1 MKTEEVKMNTKEE
14 TQMEAQME
22 AKRIDFAMDG
32 GFSGNK
38 MCLNGDFVQ
47 IPFSVVDIT
56 NKSQEKWGE
65 AYLNDDYICGTVD
78 GRKYLVGQA
87 AKVSLAYDGGN
98 SEEGRDM
105 DAFSTMARYTMDIFK
120 PALEIFIANGLYW
133 YCTAGS
139 GKDKGYCIEDLDS
152 YELVVGNA
160 LPHSDV
166 KKLAPVVKDYLTGKK
181 KGKHSVILKV
191 GDGDEVEINY
201 TVKAALF
208 NSQTSCCLV
217 NEVYDEK
224 GGKIA
229 GDSLYNHLP
238 ALVID
243 GGYKTMGKFYMRRDH
258 TIVGGV
264 SNIEYA
270 MLNVNSLVAQKIS
283 EKSPGF
289 KDYMVDERIENDAV
303 VRYLEE
309 GVCKEIDVKQ
319 VKDEVMKDVVERYI
333 AELLK
338 SHDNLLDVE
347 TILIA
352 GGTGAA
358 YYPYIKEYCEK
369 ERSFIRVV
377 LAFQEE
383 STAIAGSY
391 GNPVYAIAAGMYK
404 CLVMQQI
411 N

>member
-1 MKTEEVKMNTKEE
+1 MSEKKNNMQEDNMMKT
-14 TQMEAQME
+14 
-22 AKRIDFAMDG
+22 KRINFAMDG

-38 MCLNGDFVQ
+38 MCLNGDFIQV
-47 IPFSVVDIT
+47 PFSVVDIT
-56 NKSQEKWGE
+56 NKPQEQWGE
-65 AYLNDDYICGTVD
+65 AYEDGYIRGTVD
-78 GRKYLVGQA
+78 GRTYLVGQA
-87 AKVSLAYDGGN
+87 AKVSLAYDGGS
-98 SEEGRDM
+98 SEEGREM

-120 PALEIFIANGLYW
+120 PALEIFIAYGLYW
-133 YCTAGS
+133 YCTEGT
-139 GKDKGYCIEDLDS
+139 GKEKGYRLEELDS
-152 YELVVGNA
+152 YEIVVGNA
-160 LPHSDV
+160 LPHADV
-166 KKLAPVVKDYLTGKK
+166 KKLAPVVREYLTGKK
-181 KGKHSVILKV
+181 KGKHSVLLKV
-191 GDGDEVEINY
+191 GDKDEVAVEY
-201 TVKAALF
+201 TVSSTMF

-217 NEVYDEK
+217 NEVFDENGQK
-224 GGKIA
+224 MA
-229 GDSLYNHLP
+229 GDTLYNHLP

-258 TIVGGV
+258 TVTGGV

-289 KDYMVDERIENDAV
+289 KDYMVDERIENEAV
-303 VRYLEE
+303 VRYLEDN
-309 GVCKEIDVKQ
+309 VCKEIDVRQ

-358 YYPYIKEYCEK
+358 YYPYIKDYCEK
-369 ERSFIRVV
+369 ERNFIHVV
-377 LAFQEE
+377 LAFQDEK
-383 STAIAGSY
+383 TAVCGTY

-404 CLVMQQI
+404 CMIMQEK
-411 N
+411 

>member
-1 MKTEEVKMNTKEE
+1 MSEKKNFEKEE
-14 TQMEAQME
+14 IKM
-22 AKRIDFAMDG
+22 KKINFAMDG

-38 MCLNGDFVQ
+38 MCLNGEFVQ
-47 IPFSVVDIT
+47 VPFSVVDIT
-56 NKSQEKWGE
+56 GKPQEQWGE
-65 AYLNDDYICGTVD
+65 AYLDDGYIRGTVD
-78 GRKYLVGQA
+78 GKTYLVGQA
-87 AKVSLAYDGGN
+87 AKVSLAYDGGG
-98 SEEGRDM
+98 SEEGREM

-120 PALEIFIANGLYW
+120 PALEIFIAYGLYW
-133 YCTAGS
+133 YCTMGG
-139 GKDKGYCIEDLDS
+139 GKDKGYRLEELAD

-160 LPHSDV
+160 LPHADV
-166 KKLAPVVKDYLTGKK
+166 KKLAPVVRDYLIGKK
-181 KGKHSVILKV
+181 KGKHSVLLKV
-191 GDGDEVEINY
+191 GHEDAVNVEY
-201 TVKAALF
+201 TVSVALF

-217 NEVYDEK
+217 NEVFDEK
-224 GGKIA
+224 GERIV

-258 TIVGGV
+258 SVTGGV

-289 KDYMVDERIENDAV
+289 KDYMVDERIENGAV

-309 GVCKEIDVKQ
+309 GACKEIDVKQ

-347 TILIA
+347 AILIA

-358 YYPYIKEYCEK
+358 YYPYIKAYCEK
-369 ERSFIRVV
+369 ERSFIHVV

-383 STAIAGSY
+383 KTSVGGTY

-404 CLVMQQI
+404 CMIMQEK
-411 N
+411 NRKE

>member
-1 MKTEEVKMNTKEE
+1 MEKKEVNVNVKEDVTVE
-14 TQMEAQME
+14 K
-22 AKRIDFAMDG
+22 KRIIFAMDG
-32 GFSGNK
+32 GFSGDK
-38 MCLNGDFVQ
+38 MCLNKDLLQV
-47 IPFSVVDIT
+47 PFSVVDIS
-56 NKSQEKWGE
+56 NKSQDQWDE
-65 AYLNDDYICGTVD
+65 AYLNNDYIRGTVD
-78 GRKYLVGQA
+78 GRTYLVGQA
-87 AKVSLAYDGGN
+87 AKISLAYDGGN
-98 SEEGRDM
+98 SEEGREM

-120 PALEIFIANGLYW
+120 PALEIFIAYGLYW
-133 YCTAGS
+133 YCTQGS
-139 GKDKGYCIEDLDS
+139 GKENGYRLEKLDD
-152 YELVVGNA
+152 YEIIVGNA

-166 KKLAPVVKDYLTGKK
+166 KKLAPIVRDYLIGKK
-181 KGKHSVILKV
+181 KGRHSVMLKV
-191 GDGDEVEINY
+191 GDEDEVEINY
-201 TVKAALF
+201 TVSTAFF

-217 NEVYDEK
+217 NEVYDEN
-224 GGKIA
+224 GQKIA
-229 GDSLYNHLP
+229 GDNLYDHLP

-258 TIVGGV
+258 TVVGGV

-289 KDYMVDERIENDAV
+289 KDYMVDERIDNGAV
-303 VRYLEE
+303 VRYLED

-358 YYPYIKEYCEK
+358 YFPYIKEYCEK
-369 ERSFIRVV
+369 ERSFINVV

-383 STAIAGSY
+383 KTALNGIY
-391 GNPVYAIAAGMYK
+391 GDPVYAIVAGMYK
-404 CLVMQQI
+404 CLLMLIEQTEK
-411 N
+411 